1 MAETEKLVEYLK
13 RVTAEL
19 HETRGR
25 LQRSEASA
33 HEPVAVVGIGCRLPG
48 GADSPQLLWDLV
60 AAGRDAVGEVPADRG
75 WDVTYPGGFL
85 SDVAGFD
92 AAFFGISPREAAA
105 MDPQQRLLL
114 ETAWEAFERAGI
126 DPRSPAARR
135 TGVFAGLVTQD
146 YGPRLDEAADD
157 IGGHVLTGTTASVA
171 TGRVAYTFDFEG
183 PAVTVD
189 TACSSSLVALHL
201 AAGALR
207 RGDCD
212 LALAGGVAVLP
223 TPGMFL
229 SFERQGGLAADGRCK
244 AFGAGADG
252 TGWSEGAGLLLV
264 ERLSDARRNGHPV
277 LAVVRGTAVNQDGAS
292 NGLTAPS
299 GPAQERV
306 IRAALA
312 DAGLTAAEVDAVEAH
327 GTGTRLGDPIEAEAL
342 LAVYGQEREQP
353 LYLGSLKSNI
363 GHTQAAAGVAGII
376 KTVMAMRH
384 GILPRTLHVSEPT
397 HEVDWSSGAV
407 RLLAADE
414 RWPET
419 GRPRRAG
426 VSSFG
431 ISGTNAHVII
441 EAPSADDT
449 PGEPETAGD
458 VLPFTTPPLLPWP
471 LTARSEPALR
481 AQADTLHRHLTST
494 APDTSAADVA
504 WTLTTTRTA
513 MEHRAVALAPDR
525 DELLA
530 LLARTAD
537 GAAPQ
542 GVLRGTAQGA
552 PRTVL
557 VFPGQG
563 SQWPGMAVDLLDA
576 SPVFARRMAECEAAL
591 APFVDWTLTDVLRA
605 PDAAGALTRVD
616 VVQPVL
622 WAVMV
627 SLAELWA
634 SCGVRPD
641 AVVGHSQG
649 EIAAAV
655 VAGGLSLE
663 DGARV
668 VALRSR
674 ALTALSG
681 RGGMVSV
688 AEPATAVRER
698 LAALAGQGDLAA
710 VNGPASVVV
719 AGAPDALD
727 ELLADCERDGVRA
740 KRVTVD
746 YASHSS
752 QVTAI
757 EHELA
762 GHLAPVRPRPAPTA
776 FYSALTAGRL
786 DTTGLDADYWYRN
799 LRHTVRF
806 EETTRALLDDGHTLF
821 IEVSPHPV
829 LVHAIQDTLDSAA
842 DAETPGAPA
851 ATVLGTL
858 RRGPGGRPERFAE
871 ALAEAYAHGATV
883 DWSRFLAGCGAR
895 RVELPT
901 YAFRRTRHWL
911 DRPAPTAT
919 EDPASTALWE
929 AVGRGDTASVADQI
943 GVRADEALD
952 TTVRALAGWRER
964 ARDGVAADRN
974 RYRVTWKPVPAPV
987 SGQAPL
993 TGDWALLEPETPGDL
1008 GDWVADALTAHGAAH
1023 VHRVG
1028 VGPDTGRAELAVLLA
1043 EHASAAGIVSVLG
1056 TDTRPHPG
1064 HPTVPAGVAAT
1075 LTAAQAVADTDG
1087 TATLWCL
1094 TRGAVAAHDGFD
1106 DPNGPS
1112 PEQAQVWGLG
1122 RVVGMETPARWGG
1135 LIDLPPRLAPADAD
1149 ALCAVLAAPGD
1160 EQEWALRETGPRVRR
1175 LTRAPRVGGTG
1186 WKPGGTVLITGGTGA
1201 LGAHVARRL
1210 AREGARHLVLTGR
1223 RGPDAPGAAELAAEL
1238 RQSGAEVT
1246 LAACDVADR
1255 EALAAVLAAIP
1266 AAHPLTAVVHA
1277 AGVSSLD
1284 RFSALTPADLAATA
1298 AGKVEGARHL
1308 DELLGDH
1315 DLDAFV
1321 LFSSAAAVWGGA
1333 RQGAY
1338 AAANAHL
1345 DALAARRR
1353 TRGLPAT
1360 CVSWGSWADG
1370 GMVDARVQRVFDRIG
1385 VRAMAPRTALTALF
1399 DAVGAGEP
1407 QLTVSDMDW
1416 RAFATGFTLARR
1428 RPLLDDIPEAALPTQ
1443 PAETVPRAVS
1453 PLAERLNGL
1462 TDRDRDRL
1470 LLNLVRS
1477 AAATALGHES
1487 PDAVGTTDAFRDL
1500 GLDSVTAVDLRNRLA
1515 ADTGLRL
1522 PTTLAFDHPT
1532 PAAVAAELRTR
1543 LLTGPPATV
1552 ADPAPAAVRPVDD
1565 PVVVVA
1571 MACRYPGDVR
1581 SPDDL
1586 WRLVAEGRDGIT
1598 GFPADRGWRATDSV
1612 PTAEG
1617 GFLHDLADFDAAFFG
1632 ISPREALAMDPQQRL
1647 LLETSWEA
1655 LERAGIDPLSLRGS
1669 RTGVFVGAG
1678 NFDYGTVA
1686 IATEEGKDYALT
1698 GSVGSVASGRI
1709 SYTLGLE
1716 GPAVTVDTA
1725 CSSSLVA
1732 LHSAARALRDGE
1744 CGLALVGGVAV
1755 MATTTA
1761 YESFARQGGLA
1772 ADGRCKAFA
1781 DSADGTGWGEGAG
1794 VVVVERLSDARRNGH
1809 PVLAVVRGSAVNQDG
1824 ASNGLTAPNGPS
1836 QQRVIR
1842 AALASAGLSPAD
1854 VDAVEAH
1861 GTGTRLGD
1869 PIEAQALLATYG
1881 QDRERPLYL
1890 GSLKS
1895 NVGHTQAAAGVGGVI
1910 KTVLALQ
1917 AGVLPPTLHVDEPT
1931 GEVDWSAGSIEL
1943 LTEVREWPET
1953 GRPRRAGVSAFGI
1966 SGTNAHVILEQAP
1979 QDQQDLP
1986 LTDDELPLPAVPLL
2000 LSARGPAALRAQA
2013 GRLRDF
2019 LDGATDV
2026 PVLHDIGLTL
2036 AAHRA
2041 ALDHRAAVVV
2051 TDEETLRAALDA
2063 LAEDRQ
2069 HPGIVTG
2076 LATHGDLAVVFSGQG
2091 SQRVGMGRELYEAFP
2106 VFAAAFDEVCAAF
2119 DGLLPDPLRE
2129 SVFDGPADRL
2139 EGTGLAQPALFA
2151 VEVALFRLMESWGV
2165 RPDVVFGHSL
2175 GELVAAHVA
2184 GVWSLTDACHVVA
2197 ARGRLMQA
2205 LPPGGAMWAVEVPE
2219 DGIGIGH
2226 LPEVSV
2232 AAVNGPSSLVLSG
2245 AEQAVREVAD
2255 RFAAEG
2261 RRVKRLAVSHA
2272 FHSPLME
2279 PMLAEFAEVL
2289 AQVEFAAPVVPVV
2302 SNVTGEIAGEELC
2315 SPEYWVRHV
2324 RATVRFADSVRT
2336 LRAQGVG
2343 TVLELGPEGSLV
2355 PMVETTEPDLVG
2367 VPVLRRDRPE
2377 PSTAL
2382 TALAQA
2388 HVRGVRVDWSAVFAG
2403 TGARC
2408 VGLPTYAFQ
2417 RRRYWPATT
2426 GAPAA
2431 EALAAV
2437 GLGAAG
2443 HPLLNTWLVAAS
2455 GGEAIATG
2463 RLASATHPWLADHTV
2478 LGTVLLPGTAFVDL
2492 ACWAGQRLGCP
2503 ELAELTLY
2511 TPLAIEGDTAADLQL
2526 VVGAPD
2532 GTGRRTVAVYSR
2544 PATDASPDDD
2554 PSWTRHAEGT
2564 LAPEEQAD
2572 AVPLGPWP
2580 PAAGTRVPLDG
2591 FYPGLIEAGF
2601 DYGPSFQGL
2610 RSVLRSEETPEV
2622 LFAEVELPEEER
2634 ASAGAYTVHPAL
2646 LDAALHALGV
2656 DLPAGTPAR
2665 LPFTWTGVRVHA
2677 TGADA
2682 LRVRLSRGA
2691 DGAVALTAV
2700 DVEGDPVVTV
2710 DGLVLREVTADRMPG
2725 GTAPDRDALFR
2736 IEWTA
2741 LPLAGE
2747 AGETGATGATGE
2759 AAHAEPVLLP
2769 LDADGHP
2776 DLLRLDATPDAVL
2789 VRCPPGDV
2797 ADVTAFVLRVLQEWL
2812 ADERYADTPLVVVTH
2827 RAATVREPGLLT
2839 ETRRYVGDPRHALA
2853 HAAAAGL
2860 VRAAQAEH
2868 PGRFVLVD
2876 TDGELP
2882 SPARVLAYGEPD
2894 LAVRAGRFHGRR
2906 LVRATDGRPLEVP
2919 AGPWRLD
2926 VARRGSIS
2934 DLTLVNDRSGE
2945 RELAPGEVRIAVRA
2959 AGVNFRDT
2967 LIALDMYPGE
2977 AELGIEG
2984 AGVVLEAGPGVTR
2997 FAPGDRVMGLL
3008 DGAFSP
3014 TAVTDHRLLAPVPDG
3029 WTFATAAA
3037 APVACLTAWYGLRDL
3052 GAVEPGRRVLVHAG
3066 AGGVGSAAVQLARH
3080 LGAEVFATAS
3090 AAKQSA
3096 LHAAGL
3102 DAAHIADS
3110 RDTGF
3115 RERFLSSTGGRG
3127 MDVVL
3132 NSLAGEFTD
3141 ASLELLP
3148 HGGRFVE
3155 IGKTDV
3161 RDPDRVAADRPGVRY
3176 RAFDLGDAGPDRIQE
3191 MLGELTGLFAA
3202 GVLAPPPVT
3211 TWDIR
3216 RAPEAFRA
3224 VAQARL
3230 VGKAVLVLTPPPAH
3244 DGTVLVTGG
3253 TGTLGARVAR
3263 HLAGRHG
3270 VRRLVLTSRSGADAP
3285 GVPEL
3290 LAGLA
3295 ADGATAQVAACDIG
3309 DRTAVSAL
3317 LDRLTADGHR
3327 LTGVVHCAG
3336 TVDDGVL
3343 TSLTPDRLDPVLHA
3357 KAHGARHLHELTRGL
3372 DLHHFVLFSSASA
3385 TFGAPGQANY
3395 CAANAYLDALAEQRR
3410 ADGLP
3415 AVSIAWGLWEE
3426 TSGMT
3431 AALGERDRERL
3442 RRTGTA
3448 ALPTAR
3454 ALALFDT
3461 ALTAAAATVTAAP
3474 LDPAALRARYR
3485 EQPLPALLRE
3495 LAGPVPRRAAAAVRQ
3510 LPEPGADFA
3519 ARLAALPE
3527 EERHLHVL
3535 GLVLDRTAQVLGHAD
3550 AAEVDPDQAFKDQ
3563 GFDSLTAVEL
3573 RNQLRAATGL
3583 AAQATLIFDHPSP
3596 VALAE
3601 HLLRQAVPAGPGP
3614 EELLRRDLDRLETA
3628 AEALLPDHPAHAEVA
3643 DRLRRILHRLDAA
3656 TTTAADDPDDDA
3668 TLGAAGADELLAY
3681 IDSQFGDLT

>member
-33 HEPVAVVGIGCRLPG
+33 HEPVAIVGIGCRLPG

-60 AAGRDAVGEVPADRG
+60 ASGRDAVGEVPADRG
-75 WDVTYPGGFL
+75 WDVSYPGGFL
-85 SDVAGFD
+85 SDIASFD

-126 DPRSPAARR
+126 DPRSPAAKR
-135 TGVFAGLVTQD
+135 TGVFAGLVAQD

-342 LAVYGQEREQP
+342 LAVYGQGREQP

-376 KTVMAMRH
+376 RTVMAMRH
-384 GILPRTLHVSEPT
+384 GILPRTLHVAEPT
-397 HEVDWSSGAV
+397 HEVDWSTGAV
-407 RLLAADE
+407 RLLAEDQ
-414 RWPET
+414 RWPRT

-431 ISGTNAHVII
+431 ISGTNAHVIV
-441 EAPSADDT
+441 EAPSDDDT
-449 PGEPETAGD
+449 PGVPETAGTP
-458 VLPFTTPPLLPWP
+458 LPFTTPHLLPWP

-481 AQADTLHRHLTST
+481 AQAGTLHRHLTTT

-530 LLARTAD
+530 LLARAAD
-537 GAAPQ
+537 GATPQ
-542 GVLRGTAQGA
+542 GVVRGTAPGTT
-552 PRTVL
+552 RTVL

-605 PDAAGALTRVD
+605 PDAADALSRVD
-616 VVQPVL
+616 VIQPVL

-655 VAGGLSLE
+655 VAGGLSIE

-668 VALRSR
+668 IALRSR
-674 ALTALSG
+674 ALIALSG

-688 AEPATAVRER
+688 AEPETAVRDR
-698 LAALAGQGDLAA
+698 LAALTCQIDLAA

-719 AGAPDALD
+719 AGEPDALD
-727 ELLADCERDGVRA
+727 ELMAGCEHDDVRV
-740 KRVTVD
+740 KRVAVD

-752 QVTAI
+752 QVTSI
-757 EHELA
+757 EQELA
-762 GHLAPVRPRPAPTA
+762 ELLAPVRPRHAPTA

-786 DTTGLDADYWYRN
+786 DTTGLDAGYWYRN

-842 DAETPGAPA
+842 DGETPGTPA
-851 ATVLGTL
+851 TTVLGTL
-858 RRGPGGRPERFAE
+858 RRGPGGRPERFTE

-883 DWSRFLAGCGAR
+883 DWSRLLAGCGAR

-901 YAFRRTRHWL
+901 YAFQRTRHWL

-919 EDPASTALWE
+919 DDPASTALWE

-943 GVRADEALD
+943 GVPADEALD
-952 TTVRALAGWRER
+952 VTVRALATWRER

-974 RYRVTWKPVPAPV
+974 RYRVTWKPVPVPV
-987 SGQAPL
+987 LGPAPL
-993 TGDWALLEPETPGDL
+993 TGDWVLVEPESTGDL
-1008 GDWVADALTAHGAAH
+1008 GDWVADALTGHGAAH
-1023 VHRVG
+1023 VHRIG
-1028 VGPDTGRAELAVLLA
+1028 VGPDTGRAELAALLA
-1043 EHASAAGIVSVLG
+1043 GHASATGIVSVLG

-1087 TATLWCL
+1087 TAPLWCL

-1106 DPNGPS
+1106 DPNGPC

-1122 RVVGMETPARWGG
+1122 RVVGMETPAMWGG

-1175 LTRAPRVGGTG
+1175 LTRAPRVGGAA
-1186 WKPGGTVLITGGTGA
+1186 WKPGGSVLITGGTGA

-1246 LAACDVADR
+1246 VAACDVADR
-1255 EALAAVLAAIP
+1255 EALASVLAAIP

-1277 AGVSSLD
+1277 AGVSSLA

-1298 AGKVEGARHL
+1298 AGKVDGARHL
-1308 DELLGDH
+1308 DELLRDH

-1353 TRGLPAT
+1353 ARGLPAT

-1370 GMVDARVQRVFDRIG
+1370 GMVDVKTQRVFDRIG
-1385 VRAMAPRTALTALF
+1385 LRAMAPRTALTALF

-1416 RAFATGFTLARR
+1416 QAFATGFTLARR
-1428 RPLLDDIPEAALPTQ
+1428 RPLLDDIPEAALPTP
-1443 PAETVPRAVS
+1443 PAGTVPTAVS
-1453 PLAERLNGL
+1453 ALAERLTGL

-1477 AAATALGHES
+1477 AAATALGHQS
-1487 PDAVGTTDAFRDL
+1487 PDAVGTFDAFRDL

-1515 ADTGLRL
+1515 TDTGLRL

-1543 LLTGPPATV
+1543 LLTGPPA
-1552 ADPAPAAVRPVDD
+1552 AKSDPVPAAARPADD

-1571 MACRYPGDVR
+1571 MACRYPGEVR
-1581 SPDDL
+1581 SPEDL

-1598 GFPADRGWRATDSV
+1598 GFPVDRGWRATDSV
-1612 PTAEG
+1612 PTTEG

-1686 IATEEGKDYALT
+1686 ITTEEGKDYALT

-1744 CGLALVGGVAV
+1744 CGLALVGGAAV

-1781 DSADGTGWGEGAG
+1781 DGADGTGWGEGAG
-1794 VVVVERLSDARRNGH
+1794 VLVVERLSDARRNGH

-1842 AALASAGLSPAD
+1842 AALASAGLSPSD

-1917 AGVLPPTLHVDEPT
+1917 EGVLPPTLHVDEPT
-1931 GEVDWSAGSIEL
+1931 GEVDWSAGSVEL
-1943 LTEVREWPET
+1943 LTEAREWPET

-1979 QDQQDLP
+1979 RDRQDAP
-1986 LTDDELPLPAVPLL
+1986 LADAERALPAVPLL
-2000 LSARGPAALRAQA
+2000 LSGRGPAALRAQA

-2019 LDGATDV
+2019 LDSVKKA
-2026 PVLHDIGLTL
+2026 PALQDIGLTL

-2051 TDEETLRAALDA
+2051 TDEETLRGALDA
-2063 LAEDRQ
+2063 LAAGRQ

-2076 LATHGDLAVVFSGQG
+2076 LATQGDLAVVFSGQG

-2119 DGLLPDPLRE
+2119 DGLLPGPLKE
-2129 SVFDGPADRL
+2129 SVFDGPADRM

-2151 VEVALFRLMESWGV
+2151 VEVALFRLLESWGV
-2165 RPDVVFGHSL
+2165 RADVLLGHSL

-2184 GVWSLTDACHVVA
+2184 GVWSLADACRVVA

-2205 LPPGGAMWAVEVPE
+2205 LPSGGAMWAVEASE
-2219 DGIGIGH
+2219 DETEIGH

-2245 AEQAVREVAD
+2245 GEPAVRVVAD

-2272 FHSPLME
+2272 FHSSLME

-2289 AQVEFAAPVVPVV
+2289 EQVEFVEPVVPVV
-2302 SNVTGEIAGEELC
+2302 SNVTGEVAGEELC

-2355 PMVETTEPDLVG
+2355 PMVEATEPDLVG
-2367 VPVLRRDRPE
+2367 VPVLRRDRAE
-2377 PSTAL
+2377 AGAL
-2382 TALAQA
+2382 LSALAQA
-2388 HVRGVRVDWSAVFAG
+2388 HVRGVQVDWSAVFAG

-2417 RRRYWPATT
+2417 RRRYWPATA

-2431 EALAAV
+2431 DTLAAV
-2437 GLGAAG
+2437 GLRAAG
-2443 HPLLNTWLVAAS
+2443 HPLLDTWLVAAS

-2511 TPLAIEGDTAADLQL
+2511 TPLAIGGDVASDLQL

-2532 GTGRRTVAVYSR
+2532 GAGRRTVAVYSR
-2544 PATDASPDDD
+2544 PATDGSADDD
-2554 PSWTRHAEGT
+2554 PEWTRHAEGA
-2564 LAPEEQAD
+2564 LAPAPDRQAD
-2572 AVPLGPWP
+2572 AVPLVPWP
-2580 PAAGTRVPLDG
+2580 PAAAGTRVPLDG

-2634 ASAGAYTVHPAL
+2634 TSAGAYTVHPAL

-2665 LPFTWTGVRVHA
+2665 LPFTWTGVQVHA
-2677 TGADA
+2677 SGADA
-2682 LRVRLSRGA
+2682 LRVRLSRSA
-2691 DGAVALTAV
+2691 DGTVALTAV
-2700 DVEGDPVVTV
+2700 DVEGGPVVTV
-2710 DGLVLREVTADRMPG
+2710 DGLVLREVTPDRLPG
-2725 GTAPDRDALFR
+2725 ATAPDRDALFR

-2741 LPLAGE
+2741 LQP
-2747 AGETGATGATGE
+2747 AGETGET
-2759 AAHAEPVLLP
+2759 AHAEPVLLS
-2769 LDADGHP
+2769 LDVDGHP
-2776 DLLRLDATPDAVL
+2776 DLVRLDGDPDAVT
-2789 VRCPPGDV
+2789 VCCPPGDV
-2797 ADVTAFVLRVLQEWL
+2797 ADVTDFVLRVLQAWL
-2812 ADERYADTPLVVVTH
+2812 ADERYADTPLVVVTRGAAAV
-2827 RAATVREPGLLT
+2827 RAPGLLT
-2839 ETRRYVGDPRHALA
+2839 GVRRDVGDPHEALA
-2853 HAAAAGL
+2853 HAAVAGL

-2882 SPARVLAYGEPD
+2882 SPATVLAYGEPD

-2906 LVRATDGRPLEVP
+2906 LVRATDGPPLEVP
-2919 AGPWRLD
+2919 VGPWRLD
-2926 VARRGSIS
+2926 ATRRGSIS
-2934 DLTLVNDRSGE
+2934 DLALVNDRPGE

-2967 LIALDMYPGE
+2967 LIALDMYPGQ

-2984 AGVVLEAGPGVTR
+2984 AGVVLEAGPGATR

-3014 TAVTDHRLLAPVPDG
+3014 TAVTDHRLLAPVPDD
-3029 WTFATAAA
+3029 WTFAAAAA

-3052 GAVEPGRRVLVHAG
+3052 GGVEPGRRVLVHAG

-3090 AAKQSA
+3090 TAKQPA

-3102 DAAHIADS
+3102 DAAHVADS

-3132 NSLAGEFTD
+3132 NSLAGEFAD

-3148 HGGRFVE
+3148 RGGQFVE

-3161 RDPDRVAADRPGVRY
+3161 RDPDRVAADHPGVYY

-3191 MLGELTGLFAA
+3191 MLGELTELFAA
-3202 GVLAPPPVT
+3202 GVLVPPPVT

-3230 VGKAVLVLTPPPAH
+3230 VGKAVLVLNPPPAH
-3244 DGTVLVTGG
+3244 DDTVLVTGG

-3270 VRRLVLTSRSGADAP
+3270 VRRLVLTSRSGTDAP

-3290 LAGLA
+3290 LADLA
-3295 ADGATAQVAACDIG
+3295 AAGATAQVAACDIG
-3309 DRTAVSAL
+3309 DRAAVSAL
-3317 LDRLTADGHR
+3317 LDRLAADGHR
-3327 LTGVVHCAG
+3327 LTGIVHCAG

-3385 TFGAPGQANY
+3385 TFGAAGQANY
-3395 CAANAYLDALAEQRR
+3395 CAANAYLDALAERR
-3410 ADGLP
+3410 TADGLP

-3426 TSGMT
+3426 NSGMT

-3448 ALPTAR
+3448 PLPTAR

-3461 ALTAAAATVTAAP
+3461 ALTIPTATVTAAP

-3485 EQPLPALLRE
+3485 DQPVPVLLRE

-3510 LPEPGADFA
+3510 LPEPGADFT

-3527 EERHLHVL
+3527 EERHTYVL

-3573 RNQLRAATGL
+3573 RNQLRVATGL

-3643 DRLRRILHRLDAA
+3643 DRLRRILHRLDASTTSAA
-3656 TTTAADDPDDDA
+3656 TDPADDVA
-3668 TLGAAGADELLAY
+3668 LSAASADEVLAY